1 MEKLFKRIPKVNL
14 ESEKEHSEGSP
25 DGTVAAQKNSD
36 QSEKQ
41 PEITQEKAK
50 KHEGHAPKFSWSIK
64 PQGDQKPKHA
74 KADKED
80 IPDDLWIKC
89 AHCKELI
96 YNKEF
101 ENNKKVCPKCGHH
114 FRLGAYERVS
124 VLLDEGS
131 FEEINPDL
139 VTGDPLKF
147 TNSTETYRVKSD
159 QTRTKTGLKESIIT
173 GFGTLESMPLA
184 LAVCDFNYLGGSM
197 GSVFGEKLVRLVEE
211 ALERRVPLLA
221 VSASGGARM
230 HEGMFSLMQMAKT
243 TAAFARLGEA
253 GLPFFSLLVDP
264 CTGGVIASYASVADI
279 IIAEPGALIGFAGPR
294 VIEQVTKQKLP
305 PDFQTAEFFLE
316 HGMVDQV
323 VARKELR
330 PVLARLLRFYGLA
343 VRQNAAVAASANQRE
358 VSYAR

>member
-1 MEKLFKRIPKVNL
+1 MSG
-14 ESEKEHSEGSP
+14 ESEKERPEGSQDKKVEP
-25 DGTVAAQKNSD
+25 PNQNHTGK
-36 QSEKQ
+36 SEKQ

-50 KHEGHAPKFSWSIK
+50 KQEGNPPKFSWSIK
-64 PQGDQKPKHA
+64 PQLDPKS
-74 KADKED
+74 KASKAEKDAV
-80 IPDDLWIKC
+80 PDDLWIKC

-96 YNKEF
+96 YSKEY
-101 ENNKKVCPKCGHH
+101 ENTKKVCPKCGHH
-114 FRLGAYERVS
+114 FRLGAYERVN

-131 FEEINPDL
+131 FEELNSNL
-139 VTGDPLKF
+139 VTGDPLHF
-147 TNSTETYRVKSD
+147 TNTTETYKAKSD
-159 QTRTKTGLKESIIT
+159 QTRLKTGLKEAIVT
-173 GFGTLESMPLA
+173 GFGALEGMPLA

-211 ALERRVPLLA
+211 AIERRVPLLA

-264 CTGGVIASYASVADI
+264 CMGGVIASYASVADV
-279 IIAEPGALIGFAGPR
+279 IIAEPGALLGFAGPR

-305 PDFQTAEFFLE
+305 VDFQTAEFFLD

-323 VARKELR
+323 VSRKELR

-343 VRQNAAVAASANQRE
+343 AAQTAARQRE

>member
-1 MEKLFKRIPKVNL
+1 MEKLFKRIPKISG
-14 ESEKEHSEGSP
+14 ESEKERPERSQGE
-25 DGTVAAQKNSD
+25 TVEAPKQTDKAEN
-36 QSEKQ
+36 Q

-64 PQGDQKPKHA
+64 PQADEKPKHA
-74 KADKED
+74 RAGKDN

-96 YNKEF
+96 YSKEF

-114 FRLGAYERVS
+114 FRLGAYERVN

-131 FEEINPDL
+131 FAEINPNL
-139 VTGDPLKF
+139 VTGDPLNF
-147 TNSTETYRVKSD
+147 TNATETYLTKSD
-159 QTRTKTGLKESIIT
+159 QTRIKTGLKESIIT
-173 GFGTLESMPLA
+173 GFGTLEGMPLA

-197 GSVFGEKLVRLVEE
+197 GSAFGEKLVRLVEE
-211 ALERRVPLLA
+211 ALERRTPLLA

-253 GLPFFSLLVDP
+253 GLPFISLLVDP
-264 CTGGVIASYASVADI
+264 CTGGVIASYASVADV
-279 IIAEPGALIGFAGPR
+279 IIAEPGALLGFAGPR

-330 PVLARLLRFYGLA
+330 PVIALLLQFYGLA
-343 VRQNAAVAASANQRE
+343 MAQTVARQRE

>member
-1 MEKLFKRIPKVNL
+1 LEKLFKRIPKVSG
-14 ESEKEHSEGSP
+14 ESEKERPEGSP
-25 DGTVAAQKNSD
+25 DGTIEPPKSQ
-36 QSEKQ
+36 KQ
-41 PEITQEKAK
+41 PEISQEKVK

-64 PQGDQKPKHA
+64 PQADDKPKHA
-74 KADKED
+74 KPDKDD

-96 YNKEF
+96 YSKEF

-114 FRLGAYERVS
+114 FRLGAYERVN
-124 VLLDEGS
+124 VLLDVGS

-139 VTGDPLKF
+139 VTGDPLNF
-147 TNSTETYRVKSD
+147 TNATETYKVKSD
-159 QTRTKTGLKESIIT
+159 QTRAKTGLKESIIT
-173 GFGTLESMPLA
+173 GFGTMEDMPLA

-253 GLPFFSLLVDP
+253 GLPFISLLVDP

-279 IIAEPGALIGFAGPR
+279 ILAEPGALLGFAGPR

-330 PVLARLLRFYGLA
+330 PVITQLLGFYRLATA
-343 VRQNAAVAASANQRE
+343 QAAARQRE